1 MLRTGAVALFLS
13 VAAVALR
20 QDPAAEPPVRMKLLI
35 DGQEHAIVEGVESEI
50 AIGEKKSKVK
60 LVFEPH
66 RHFNAAGLEFDFPRT
81 MAFDYDSS
89 EPESWTLDG
98 NDVVVHIHRHGVG
111 KVGPMMRG
119 TLVAMLSS
127 LDEDAEPPVRHE
139 WTIGGKKLSGLR
151 GRASVGPATIEVTAV
166 GLEVGGDA
174 IVLMVQ
180 DTVGED
186 GAQSAECKRVLE
198 MLERTLKIAA
208 K

>member
-13 VAAVALR
+13 VAAVVLR
-20 QDPAAEPPVRMKLLI
+20 QDPAAEPPVRMKLVI

-60 LVFEPH
+60 VVFEPH
-66 RHFNAAGLEFDFPRT
+66 RRFNAGGLEFDFPRA
-81 MAFDYDSS
+81 MAFEYDGSD
-89 EPESWTLDG
+89 PESWTLDG
-98 NDVVVHIHRHGVG
+98 NDVVIHVHRHGAM
-111 KVGPMMRG
+111 KPGPVMRG
-119 TLVAMLSS
+119 TVTAMLSS
-127 LDEDAEPPVRHE
+127 LDEEAEPPVRHE
-139 WTIGGKKLSGLR
+139 WTIGGKKLQGLR

-166 GLEVGGDA
+166 GLDVGGDA

-180 DTVGED
+180 DTVDDD
-186 GAQSAECKRVLE
+186 GVQSAECKRVLE